1 MKKYSPVLLS
11 VLFISSLMMFAPL
24 TQADE
29 EEVDNVSTEQSYN
42 DKVSEKAFSGFTNIN
57 TAILEI
63 PKNVINTT
71 NESNNLI
78 YGVTGGVLKGLLHT
92 AGRLLTGLTDLVTA
106 PIITKPIVQPDPIWQ
121 DFDAETTYGKV
132 FRLDNDPHVIKETGA
147 KNTTNEIYIKVV
159 PGKNATDRTT
169 TNTERDRT
177 FKEEMSK

>member
-11 VLFISSLMMFAPL
+11 VLLISSLMMFAPL

-29 EEVDNVSTEQSYN
+29 EKVDNVSTEQSYG
-42 DKVSEKAFSGFTNIN
+42 DQVGEKAFSGFTNIN

-92 AGRLLTGLTDLVTA
+92 AGRLLTGFTDLVTA

-132 FRLDNDPHVIKETGA
+132 FRLDNEPHVIKETGA
-147 KNTTNEIYIKVV
+147 KNSTNEIYVV
-159 PGKNATDRTT
+159 PAENATDRAT